1 MKYAQYS
8 QQRYYENLERQIEER
23 KLTKPQIA
31 AERLKEISEYNDEE
45 YSEILPVLSRAFG
58 VPMLFKVSQE
68 ENIPIRKNA
77 LITIFDGNLSYKNLS
92 VIVSGIKETGQESK
106 LIKLLPKTK
115 LKNLITLYQKHEIS
129 ENEFFKG
136 LSKNG
141 YVSNYFL
148 DKQPQIKSQEKIY
161 ADFVA
166 NYYLDMEFKPVSQA
180 FDNINRFKAL
190 AFIPEVYDLFK
201 NHLDFYK
208 AKKYVYNNV
217 LELDV
222 QNFIDKYEARYVEK
236 LDLILDSISWLMED
250 SVKKNTDNI
259 DAISDYFSVLSKQ
272 IKVAGVNISEQQ
284 NRAKQLFE
292 FAKNHNF
299 FDKASNVSYECEV
312 ALGLFTGA
320 NNNSLDTLRSDI
332 RRLLLQDKMGELGK
346 LLKQGI
352 PNELDFNERMKNNL
366 MYCFSYKFVS
376 EFDLKLFL
384 KLGKFLKL
392 DSIDA
397 GEAYSQYKLPQLVLQ
412 ASYLN
417 TKISN
422 PTQELVLD
430 LLNIGEEKLIKDSEL
445 VSKMND
451 LLKDGLIDKQK
462 YEEVIS
468 INTKKIN
475 KNKKMR
481 AI

>member
-1 MKYAQYS
+1 M
-8 QQRYYENLERQIEER
+8 
-23 KLTKPQIA
+23 
-31 AERLKEISEYNDEE
+31 
-45 YSEILPVLSRAFG
+45 
-58 VPMLFKVSQE
+58 
-68 ENIPIRKNA
+68 
-77 LITIFDGNLSYKNLS
+77 
-92 VIVSGIKETGQESK
+92 
-106 LIKLLPKTK
+106 
-115 LKNLITLYQKHEIS
+115 
-129 ENEFFKG
+129 
-136 LSKNG
+136 
-141 YVSNYFL
+141 
-148 DKQPQIKSQEKIY
+148 
-161 ADFVA
+161 
-166 NYYLDMEFKPVSQA
+166 
-180 FDNINRFKAL
+180 
-190 AFIPEVYDLFK
+190 
-201 NHLDFYK
+201 
-208 AKKYVYNNV
+208 
-217 LELDV
+217 
-222 QNFIDKYEARYVEK
+222 
-236 LDLILDSISWLMED
+236 
-250 SVKKNTDNI
+250 
-259 DAISDYFSVLSKQ
+259 
-272 IKVAGVNISEQQ
+272 
-284 NRAKQLFE
+284 FE
-292 FAKNHNF
+292 FAQKHNF
-299 FDKASNVSYECEV
+299 FDKASNVSYEWEV

-352 PNELDFNERMKNNL
+352 PNELYFTEKMKDNL
-366 MYCFSYKFVS
+366 MYSFTYKFVS

-397 GEAYSQYKLPQLVLQ
+397 GEAYYQYKLPQLVLQ

-422 PTQELVLD
+422 PTQEMVLD

>member
-8 QQRYYENLERQIEER
+8 QQKYYENLKRQIEER

-31 AERLKEISEYNDEE
+31 AERLKEISEYNDKE
-45 YSEILPVLSRAFG
+45 YSEILPVLSKALG
-58 VPMLFKVSQE
+58 APMLFKVSHE

-77 LITIFDGNLSYKNLS
+77 LITIFDGSLSYKNLS
-92 VIVSGIKETGQESK
+92 VIVNGIKETGQESK
-106 LIKLLPKTK
+106 LIKLLPKIK

-136 LSKNG
+136 LYKNG

-148 DKQPQIKSQEKIY
+148 DKQPKITSQEKTY
-161 ADFVA
+161 ANFVA
-166 NYYLDMEFKPVSQA
+166 NYYLDIEFKPVSQT
-180 FDNINRFKAL
+180 FDNIARFKAL
-190 AFIPEVYDLFK
+190 TFVPEVYDLFK

-208 AKKYVYNNV
+208 AKKYAYNNV
-217 LELDV
+217 LEIDV

-236 LDLILDSISWLMED
+236 LDLILDSISWLIED
-250 SVKKNTDNI
+250 SVEKNKDNI
-259 DAISDYFSVLSKQ
+259 KVISDYFSVLSKQ
-272 IKVAGVNISEQQ
+272 TKVTGVNISEQQ

-292 FAKNHNF
+292 SAKNHNF
-299 FDKASNVSYECEV
+299 FDKASNVNYECEV
-312 ALGLFTGA
+312 ALGLFTGE

-332 RRLLLQDKMGELGK
+332 RKLLLQDKMGELRN
-346 LLKQGI
+346 LLKRGI
-352 PNELDFNERMKNNL
+352 PNELYFTEKMKDNL
-366 MYCFSYKFVS
+366 MYSFTYKFVS

-397 GEAYSQYKLPQLVLQ
+397 GEAYYQYKLPQLVLQ

-422 PTQELVLD
+422 PTQEMVLD
-430 LLNIGEEKLIKDSEL
+430 LLNIGEEKLIKDIEL